1 MTVNI
6 KRYWVIPSCN
16 HPQLHCGREGG
27 GVQNEMKAK
36 QNILKNLKQSDTQ
49 CS

>member
-6 KRYWVIPSCN
+6 KRYWVIPRCN

-27 GVQNEMKAK
+27 GKNEGKNDEIKTKSSEKSKAE
-36 QNILKNLKQSDTQ
+36 
-49 CS
+49 